1 MPLMASLAS
10 ASPGSAVLARWGP
23 SEGPTRRKRVRR

>member
-1 MPLMASLAS
+1 MASLAS

-23 SEGPTRRKRVRR
+23 SEGPSLQPRRKRVRR